1 MADTPTQSV
10 SERTRSFWAAARVY
24 RERRVV
30 VILLLGFSS
39 GLPLLL
45 VYATLSAWLKESGIS
60 LTAIGLFSWASTAYA
75 IKFLWSPLVDH
86 MPLPF
91 LTRALGQRRSW
102 LVVAQIFVAVCMLG
116 LGATNPAENISA
128 TALWA
133 VFLAF
138 ASATQDIVIDA
149 YRVESLPEDRQGA
162 GAANYTFG
170 YRMAMLV
177 AGAGA
182 LIIADVSGWF
192 AAYAVMAALMAV
204 GLMTTLI
211 SPEPVRQSSD
221 ESRNREQQVTNA
233 VSRFTRWPDR
243 MRRFAA
249 ETYAAVICPFADFMT
264 RRHWVM
270 ILLFVAFYKYGDA
283 LLGVMANPFYLD
295 IGFSKSE
302 IAVVSKFYGLA
313 MTLAGGL
320 LGGALVARYGILKT
334 LLIGGIAQA
343 LSNLAFAV
351 QAYVGYSLP
360 MLAVTI
366 SIENFTGGIAT
377 IAFIA
382 YLSSLC
388 NVAYTAT
395 QFALLSSLMAFAR
408 TIFASGGGWLADHMN
423 WVSYFLLTTVAAV
436 PGLILLLWL
445 MKNFPPDDVVP
456 GQNKEP

>member
-1 MADTPTQSV
+1 
-10 SERTRSFWAAARVY
+10 
-24 RERRVV
+24 
-30 VILLLGFSS
+30 
-39 GLPLLL
+39 
-45 VYATLSAWLKESGIS
+45 
-60 LTAIGLFSWASTAYA
+60 
-75 IKFLWSPLVDH
+75 
-86 MPLPF
+86 
-91 LTRALGQRRSW
+91 
-102 LVVAQIFVAVCMLG
+102 
-116 LGATNPAENISA
+116 
-128 TALWA
+128 
-133 VFLAF
+133 
-138 ASATQDIVIDA
+138 
-149 YRVESLPEDRQGA
+149 
-162 GAANYTFG
+162 
-170 YRMAMLV
+170 
-177 AGAGA
+177 
-182 LIIADVSGWF
+182 
-192 AAYAVMAALMAV
+192 
-204 GLMTTLI
+204 
-211 SPEPVRQSSD
+211 
-221 ESRNREQQVTNA
+221 
-233 VSRFTRWPDR
+233 
-243 MRRFAA
+243 
-249 ETYAAVICPFADFMT
+249 
-264 RRHWVM
+264 M

>member
-1 MADTPTQSV
+1 
-10 SERTRSFWAAARVY
+10 
-24 RERRVV
+24 
-30 VILLLGFSS
+30 
-39 GLPLLL
+39 
-45 VYATLSAWLKESGIS
+45 
-60 LTAIGLFSWASTAYA
+60 
-75 IKFLWSPLVDH
+75 
-86 MPLPF
+86 
-91 LTRALGQRRSW
+91 
-102 LVVAQIFVAVCMLG
+102 
-116 LGATNPAENISA
+116 
-128 TALWA
+128 
-133 VFLAF
+133 
-138 ASATQDIVIDA
+138 
-149 YRVESLPEDRQGA
+149 
-162 GAANYTFG
+162 
-170 YRMAMLV
+170 
-177 AGAGA
+177 

-192 AAYAVMAALMAV
+192 AAYAAMAAFMAV

-211 SPEPVRQSSD
+211 SPEPERQSSD
-221 ESRNREQQVTNA
+221 EPRNREQQITKA
-233 VSRFTRWPDR
+233 VSRFTRWPER
-243 MRRFAA
+243 TRHFAA

-295 IGFSKSE
+295 LGFSKSE
-302 IAVVSKFYGLA
+302 IAVISKFYGLA
-313 MTLAGGL
+313 MTLIGGL

-343 LSNLAFAV
+343 LSNLAFAA

-445 MKNFPPDDVVP
+445 MKKFPPDDAIR
-456 GQNKEP
+456 